1 MRRRYSIKRWII
13 PIVAV
18 FMMVGGLAVFLYPA
32 LSNFLFEYEQRSA
45 IASYKKQVAETD
57 SNKLSEMASKAQ
69 EYNNALLELPSPLV
83 SAQRDLTE
91 DDDIL
96 DLGASGIIGYI
107 DIEKLGLHLPI
118 RHGTDEKTLQT
129 AVGHLKGSSFPIG
142 GQGTHSVLV
151 AHNGLPSA
159 KLFTDID
166 QLKKDDVF
174 RVTVLAQVYDYRID
188 QILIVLPEEVE
199 KELAILPGEDKI
211 TLMTCTPYGVNTH
224 RLLVRGTRYLPETNE
239 KMSGKV
245 HSDSFWR
252 GIIVMVLL
260 SVTSAGVIFWFQK
273 HKKEIH

>member
-1 MRRRYSIKRWII
+1 M
-13 PIVAV
+13 
-18 FMMVGGLAVFLYPA
+18 
-32 LSNFLFEYEQRSA
+32 
-45 IASYKKQVAETD
+45 
-57 SNKLSEMASKAQ
+57 
-69 EYNNALLELPSPLV
+69 
-83 SAQRDLTE
+83 
-91 DDDIL
+91 
-96 DLGASGIIGYI
+96 
-107 DIEKLGLHLPI
+107 
-118 RHGTDEKTLQT
+118 
-129 AVGHLKGSSFPIG
+129 
-142 GQGTHSVLV
+142 
-151 AHNGLPSA
+151 
-159 KLFTDID
+159 
-166 QLKKDDVF
+166 KKDDVF

-252 GIIVMVLL
+252 GIIGMVLL

>member
-91 DDDIL
+91 GDDIL

-118 RHGTDEKTLQT
+118 RYGTDEKNLQT

-174 RVTVLAQVYDYRID
+174 RVTILAQVYDYRID

-211 TLMTCTPYGVNTH
+211 TLITCTPYGVNTH
-224 RLLVRGTRYLPETNE
+224 RLLVRGTRYLPETDE

-245 HSDSFWR
+245 HSDSFWG
-252 GIIVMVLL
+252 GIIGMVLL
-260 SVTSAGVIFWFQK
+260 SVSSAGVIFWFQK